1 MNTFSWVIC
10 KCQSGNRAERERERE
25 KPGKYSS
32 NLSVRGLF
40 ILSEPRGKAG
50 GGRNGCRRGEEKR
63 KGRRRKGTEAR
74 NTQKRGWDER
84 GGELWMENEE
94 SESGKTV

>member
-1 MNTFSWVIC
+1 MD
-10 KCQSGNRAERERERE
+10 
-25 KPGKYSS
+25 
-32 NLSVRGLF
+32 
-40 ILSEPRGKAG
+40 AG
-50 GGRNGCRRGEEKR
+50 GEEEER
-63 KGRRRKGTEAR
+63 KGRRRKGTEPR